1 MSIIM
6 KKNTILLKII
16 AVNPLGDLFAG
27 GPVELTEAVFHFYN
41 RADLL
46 TSRLLDRYN
55 RDEVDGHLKRQL
67 VVPLTG
73 GMSGYELKQIMKLL
87 AVFPEGMLS
96 GSYKG
101 YAKATR
107 VVGNCLGTHSLKD
120 HVRILRTMVK
130 LNCRTKPMQ
139 DNMVAFISRF
149 ATEYQEDMLVALSNC
164 APDMRNGILA
174 ALGSGQA
181 ELEADEHGM
190 YHIQVGEQDYR
201 VGVQNPGSEA
211 RVGVFIGDSL
221 RIGKKYLVPTFANR
235 YTKSEEGEFYAN
247 GVLKQGRREYLPN
260 AINGFRKSIDGE
272 WDENGRLKQG

>member
-1 MSIIM
+1 
-6 KKNTILLKII
+6 
-16 AVNPLGDLFAG
+16 
-27 GPVELTEAVFHFYN
+27 YN

-46 TSRLLDRYN
+46 TSRLLDRYS
-55 RDEVDGHLKRQL
+55 RDEVDGHLKRKL
-67 VVPLTG
+67 VAPLTG
-73 GMSGYELKQIMKLL
+73 RMSGYTLEQTMKLL
-87 AVFPEGMLS
+87 AVFPEDMSS

-107 VVGNCLGTHSLKD
+107 VVSDHLGKNSFED

-130 LNCRTKPMQ
+130 LNCGTESMQ
-139 DNMVAFISRF
+139 DNVAFISRF

-164 APDMRNGILA
+164 EPDMRNGILA

-201 VGVQNPGSEA
+201 VGVQNPGPGA

-221 RIGKKYLVPTFANR
+221 RIGKKYLVPNAANAF
-235 YTKSEEGEFYAN
+235 TKSQE
-247 GVLKQGRREYLPN
+247 
-260 AINGFRKSIDGE
+260 GE
-272 WDENGRLKQG
+272 WDENGWLFR